1 MNSNEQLSQV
11 QKRIK
16 YVYYLKLDKTPN
28 LKTCGGSL
36 FELLGQG

>member
-16 YVYYLKLDKTPN
+16 YVYYLKLDNASN
-28 LKTCGGSL
+28 LKTCGGNL